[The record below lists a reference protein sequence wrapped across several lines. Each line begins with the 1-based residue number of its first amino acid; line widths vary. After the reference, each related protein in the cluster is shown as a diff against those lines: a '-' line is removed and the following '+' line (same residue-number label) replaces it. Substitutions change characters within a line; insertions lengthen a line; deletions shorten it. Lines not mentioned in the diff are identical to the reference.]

1 MLFNQYKNACIS
13 CNIVF
18 SNIRFFLICSI
29 DLCSDVGFWSDTLL
43 IFTHCEA
50 LARKAKRRLV
60 YENYVLKYQ
69 NFLSH
74 KIVTATKPILNAMNN
89 WENKISS
96 FTGNNEGPDDFS
108 ECLTILERCNSHLRC
123 YFSPSFVCYFRE
135 SSFMNPFP
143 STKHLFHLW
152 KCKLIIR
159 IIRKEMK
166 PTSQIIFRRK
176 KLCWRAKTT
185 LVKRPKSNKKVI

>member
-1 MLFNQYKNACIS
+1 MKTMYWSIKIS
-13 CNIVF
+13 CHTKL
-18 SNIRFFLICSI
+18 SQQ
-29 DLCSDVGFWSDTLL
+29 
-43 IFTHCEA
+43 
-50 LARKAKRRLV
+50 
-60 YENYVLKYQ
+60 Q
-69 NFLSH
+69 NLYWMRWIIE
-74 KIVTATKPILNAMNN
+74 K
-89 WENKISS
+89 NKISS